1 VESFPR
7 DKEETEEAPAKVR
20 QLSNYSEIVKMDFPD
35 EDYFFAFFLLAA
47 LASARRSVFLR
58 RAARFLT
65 LSLPWLLP
73 IRPYPHP
80 FPAGSK

>member
-1 VESFPR
+1 MGQYHPLRPEQ
-7 DKEETEEAPAKVR
+7 PALKVKR
-20 QLSNYSEIVKMDFPD
+20 Y
-35 EDYFFAFFLLAA
+35 YFFAFFLLAI
-47 LASARRSVFLR
+47 LAAARRSVFLR